1 MIWNNNPHPSIGVI
15 GAGSW
20 GTALAWLLA
29 GNGYP
34 VHLWSYEIETT
45 DQIKNERE
53 NKNFLPGV
61 ILPESVR
68 PTTNL
73 REVLDQKEMLVLAI
87 PSHFFRGILKQVRSF
102 LSSIEPECLWIS
114 ATKGIENETLLTMS
128 GVLKEILDP
137 SFYPFIGCLSGP
149 TFAKEVS
156 RELPTAV
163 TLAAVEENTARKAQ
177 QFFSN
182 GFFRVYTNNDLLGVE
197 LGGALK
203 NVIALAAGI
212 GDGLGL
218 GHNSRAA
225 LITRGLAEICRLGE
239 KMGAQRPTFFGL
251 AGIGDLVLTCTGE
264 LSRNRTVGLRL
275 GRGELLPAILSSMTM
290 VAEGIK
296 TTKAAYQLAS
306 REGIEMPLVSKIYSI
321 LYEDSNP
328 RSAVKE
334 LMNRDLRA
342 EG

>member
-1 MIWNNNPHPSIGVI
+1 MTKNDSRPTIGVI

-29 GNGYP
+29 GNGYG
-34 VHLWSYEIETT
+34 VHLWSFEPETA
-45 DQIKNERE
+45 DQIKRERE
-53 NKNFLPGV
+53 NKTFLPGV
-61 ILPESVR
+61 LLPESVQ
-68 PTTNL
+68 PTTDL
-73 REVLDQKEMLVLAI
+73 REVLDQKRMLVLAV
-87 PSHFFRGILKQVRSF
+87 PSHFFRGILKQIQPF
-102 LSSIEPECLWIS
+102 LSSVRPECLWVS

-137 SFYPFIGCLSGP
+137 DHHPYVGCLSGP

-163 TLAAVEENTARKAQ
+163 SLAAVEEETARKAQ
-177 QFFSN
+177 HFFSN
-182 GFFRVYTNNDLLGVE
+182 AFFRVYTNNDLLGVE

-203 NVIALAAGI
+203 NVMALAAGI
-212 GDGLGL
+212 SDGLGL

-239 KMGAQRPTFFGL
+239 KKGAQRPTFFGL

-264 LSRNRTVGLRL
+264 LSRNRTVGFRL
-275 GRGELLPAILSSMTM
+275 GKGESLSTILSTMTM
-290 VAEGIK
+290 VAEGVK
-296 TTKAAYQLAS
+296 TTMAANQLAR
-306 REGIEMPLVSKIYSI
+306 REGIEMPIVSKVYAI
-321 LYEDSNP
+321 LYENSDP
-328 RSAVKE
+328 RSAVKD
-334 LMNRDLRA
+334 LMKRDLRA